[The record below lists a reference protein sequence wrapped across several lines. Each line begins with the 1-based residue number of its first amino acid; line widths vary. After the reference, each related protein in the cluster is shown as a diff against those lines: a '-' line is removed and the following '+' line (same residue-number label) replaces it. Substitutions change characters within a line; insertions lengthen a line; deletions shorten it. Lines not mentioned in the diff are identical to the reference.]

1 MNTIAKQ
8 YIIYILRWQMSSPLV
23 AFCLW
28 YFGGLGIIW
37 ATIISNLIGGLV
49 FFWVDKKIFKK

>member
-1 MNTIAKQ
+1 
-8 YIIYILRWQMSSPLV
+8 MSSPLV

-28 YFGGLGIIW
+28 YFGGLGIFW

-49 FFWVDKKIFKK
+49 FFWIDRKILKK